1 MELRVDKLLALLREQ
16 LEQILASID
25 ADPLL
30 IKRELDGLVLANAGK
45 ELFTPQTEHQLFA
58 KGIVYRRDPYRLV
71 SLPLLKIYNLG
82 ERNVTANDIERL
94 TAEGARLS
102 FLRKYDGSM
111 VQRFQ
116 VEGRVYFSTRGVL
129 EGIDL
134 GFTEGNNFDYV
145 AAARQIAHERYPFLA
160 SAAAELEGLTLVLEL
175 LHPEGRV
182 ITDYGDRRDLILLAV
197 FDHRTHTYWPYSRLQ
212 SFASAHRLTLT
223 DALSPTGA
231 TLIEQID
238 ALHAS
243 LAGTDQEGS
252 VVVIESA
259 EQVVYR
265 VKLKSPDYLRLLKLM
280 VNCTY
285 SATQEMLDQ
294 YAQFPPWT
302 EFEASLQQ
310 LGTESVPEEVMG
322 VYREHYQKA
331 YAYLQDCETLR
342 SWATERAQQLKG
354 SEEVDPRL
362 ARKLYAQ
369 LALQECHPALLFA
382 AYDGRLTLPKVRE
395 YVRTPEE
402 AIEAIRK
409 LRGAE

>member
-16 LEQILASID
+16 VDQILASID

-45 ELFTPQTEHQLFA
+45 ELFTPQSVHQLFA
-58 KGIVYRRDPYRLV
+58 KGIVYQRNPYRLV

-82 ERNVTANDIERL
+82 ERNVTASDIERL
-94 TAEGARLS
+94 RAEGSRLA

-145 AAARQIAHERYPFLA
+145 AAARQIAAEQYPLLTLPA
-160 SAAAELEGLTLVLEL
+160 PELEGLTLILEL
-175 LHPEGRV
+175 IHPEGRV
-182 ITDYGDRRDLILLAV
+182 ITDYGDRRDLILLAI
-197 FDHRTHTYWPYSRLQ
+197 FDHHRHAYWPYERLQ
-212 SFASAHRLTLT
+212 SFAGQHGFTLT
-223 DALSPTGA
+223 DALNPTG
-231 TLIEQID
+231 TSLVEQID

-243 LAGTDQEGS
+243 LAGSDQEGS

-259 EQVVYR
+259 EEVIYR

-285 SATQEMLDQ
+285 WATQDMLDQ
-294 YAQFPPWT
+294 YTQFPSWLD
-302 EFEASLQQ
+302 FEVDLQK
-310 LGTESVPEEVMG
+310 LGTESVPEEVMA

-331 YAYLQDCETLR
+331 LAYRRDCERLQAWALERIPALR
-342 SWATERAQQLKG
+342 GDEQDVR
-354 SEEVDPRL
+354 V
-362 ARKLYAQ
+362 ARKAFAQ
-369 LALQECHPALLFA
+369 RALQECHPALLFS
-382 AYDGRLTLPKVRE
+382 AYDGRLSVLKVRE
-395 YVRTPEE
+395 YVSTPEE
-402 AIEAIRK
+402 ASEAIRK
-409 LRGAE
+409 LIS